1 VKKNCYY
8 LYLLLLLCCNFF
20 VVQARAFDSTVIAQ
34 NGIADLQN
42 INLSGRSVAM
52 GGMWS
57 FAWQQLAT
65 PGDSATFKSFAPF
78 PRLWNGNTVDGKQL
92 ASTGYASY
100 GLTVL
105 TPGNKEQPLA
115 LYLPTLYSSYKLFV
129 NGKLL
134 AQNGE
139 PAVNKQKYAPHW
151 MPLTVHL
158 PSANKIDLVL
168 QVANFSHAKGGPNLN
183 IEIGDSEYLF
193 LERDKNIACDF
204 LLAGCL
210 FMGGLFFLGLYVFG
224 TRDKATLFFSLFS
237 IMYSYRMIGSS
248 YYALH
253 ILFPAYSWEVAIRLE
268 YISLFASVG
277 FFLQYLLCLY
287 PQGFY
292 KPVMKIF
299 HGVAVFACALPVVT
313 STEVFTQIINPFLVL
328 MFFCIGYIFF
338 VLVKAYIKKDLTA
351 KYALLSIGI
360 VVMLQLLINLEY
372 FGLLVPLR
380 SVLLTGYISFFFLQS
395 LILSFRFAS
404 TLKKAKTEAE
414 QGLQAKSEF
423 LSTMSH
429 EIRTPLNSVI
439 GMSNL
444 MLRNNPRADQKEQL
458 DVLQFSAKNLL
469 SIVNDILDY
478 NKIEAGKITFEDI
491 EINLPDLL
499 NNIATGADNAANEK
513 GIAVKLKIDDSL
525 QHHIVGDPT
534 RLAQVLHNLVGNA
547 VKFTKEGE
555 VVIEATVLE
564 IDDLATSI
572 LFSVQ
577 DTGIGI
583 PKEKQQLIFERF
595 TQADSST
602 SRSFGGTGLGLA
614 ITQKIL
620 QLQGSKLQLHS
631 DEGKGS
637 TFFFTQTFLLG
648 KRHLPGKEKIKT
660 LPVKEDQPLK
670 DIHILLVE
678 DNQINILVAKTFLES
693 WGAVIQVAENGLE
706 AINTLDTSRHQ
717 LVLMDLHM
725 PVMDGYTAIRT
736 IREKGIAIPI
746 IALTASLPTE
756 VEAEIKG
763 LDINGFVLKP
773 FVPDELFNKVQQ
785 LSCTVS

>member
-1 VKKNCYY
+1 MKKHCYY
-8 LYLLLLLCCNFF
+8 LYSLLLLCCNIFA
-20 VVQARAFDSTVIAQ
+20 VKVHAFDSTVTVK
-34 NGIADLQN
+34 NGIADLRN
-42 INLSGRSVAM
+42 INLTGRSVAM
-52 GGMWS
+52 SGMWS
-57 FAWQQLAT
+57 FEWQQLIT
-65 PGDSATFKSFAPF
+65 PGNSSKFKSFAAF
-78 PRLWNGNTVDGKQL
+78 PRLWNGATVDGKEL
-92 ASTGYASY
+92 TSTGYASY
-100 GLTVL
+100 GLTIL
-105 TPGNKEQPLA
+105 SSNKEQPLA
-115 LYLPTLYSSYKLFV
+115 LYLPALYSSYKLFV
-129 NGKLL
+129 NGELL

-139 PAVNKQKYAPHW
+139 PAVTKQKYSPHW
-151 MPLTVHL
+151 TPLTVNL
-158 PSANKIDLVL
+158 PSAQKIELIL

-183 IEIGDSEYLF
+183 IEIGDNKYLF
-193 LERDKNIACDF
+193 LERDKSMACDF

-210 FMGGLFFLGLYVFG
+210 FMGGLFFLGLYAFG

-237 IMYSYRMIGSS
+237 MMYSYRMIGSS

-253 ILFPAYSWEVAIRLE
+253 ILFPGFNWEIAIRLE
-268 YISLFASVG
+268 YISLFASIG

-292 KPVMKIF
+292 KPLMKIF
-299 HGVAVFACALPVVT
+299 YSICVFACALPLAAPT
-313 STEVFTQIINPFLVL
+313 TVFTQIINPFLVL

-338 VLVKAYIKKDLTA
+338 VLAKAHIKKDYAA
-351 KYALLSIGI
+351 KYPLISIGI
-360 VVMLQLLINLEY
+360 VVILQLLINLEY
-372 FGLLVPLR
+372 FGIFIPSRTTLLI
-380 SVLLTGYISFFFLQS
+380 GYISFFFFQS

-444 MLRNNPRADQKEQL
+444 MLRNNPRPDQKEQL

-478 NKIEAGKITFEDI
+478 NKIEAGKIAFEQIDMNLADI
-491 EINLPDLL
+491 L
-499 NNIATGADNAANEK
+499 NNIITGANNTASEK

-525 QHHIVGDPT
+525 KHNIVGDPT
-534 RLAQVLHNLVGNA
+534 RLAQVMHNLVGNA
-547 VKFTKEGE
+547 VKFTREGE
-555 VVIEATVLE
+555 VIIEATVLE
-564 IDDLATSI
+564 IDNLATSI

-620 QLQGSKLQLHS
+620 ELQGSKLQLHS
-631 DEGKGS
+631 EEGKGS

-648 KRHLPGKEKIKT
+648 KKQPPENEEIKALP
-660 LPVKEDQPLK
+660 LKEDQPLK
-670 DIHILLVE
+670 GIHILLVE
-678 DNQINILVAKTFLES
+678 DNQINILVAKTFLEG
-693 WGAVIQVAENGLE
+693 WGAVINVAENGRE

-736 IREKGIAIPI
+736 IREKGITVPI
-746 IALTASLPTE
+746 IALTASLPNE